1 MYIFMDVLKHIGGE
15 QISMFFQG
23 FLVQND
29 AKRWQFC
36 NLINARANVHF
47 SRVTKSFIFSRH
59 IILGH
64 PVYQF
69 LPKLEFSDFTVS
81 ATGFWKY
88 VSLCSSNS
96 YITYYG
102 IQVGDAKLRYILLI
116 CWCDSIS
123 KFGYEREIGIV
134 MSNAM
139 QWSSYTPTR
148 WKIVGRMN

>member
-1 MYIFMDVLKHIGGE
+1 MKKNGDFVFWSTTESIVRPYPY
-15 QISMFFQG
+15 
-23 FLVQND
+23 FLD
-29 AKRWQFC
+29 P
-36 NLINARANVHF
+36 
-47 SRVTKSFIFSRH
+47 
-59 IILGH
+59 ILGH

-148 WKIVGRMN
+148 WKIVGRMNKIRDLFKVKLYTIRSETKR

>member
-1 MYIFMDVLKHIGGE
+1 MKKNGDFVFWSTTESIVRPYPY
-15 QISMFFQG
+15 
-23 FLVQND
+23 FLD
-29 AKRWQFC
+29 P
-36 NLINARANVHF
+36 
-47 SRVTKSFIFSRH
+47 
-59 IILGH
+59 ILGH

-148 WKIVGRMN
+148 WKIVGRTYLKGIFDFVAGLLK